1 MTKSRSSF
9 AYHRMR
15 LDLIDVF
22 AIGVRDGI
30 YNNPTAFSSPPLVPA
45 VFQGLIDAYVSTRG
59 AYKMGG
65 KVQKPAFLQAK
76 IDLMRALDATAEYVD
91 GVANGN
97 ELIIILA
104 GYTPTKSNQS
114 AVPAPVQPT
123 GVRLTRSNTGILL
136 AECDNQPVAD
146 TYLAFLTPHAPIPAG
161 ITVSGTGQIIV
172 PSGGLGLQGH
182 MNANAPSE
190 VEFIMDINKNRKK
203 KFMALIPGVT
213 YFVTFVA
220 INAQGVSPFSDSA
233 SCMCA

>member
-1 MTKSRSSF
+1 MAKSRSSF
-9 AYHRMR
+9 AYHRFK

-30 YNNPTAFSSPPLVPA
+30 YNNPTAFSSPPLLPA
-45 VFQGLIDAYVSTRG
+45 VFQGLIDGYVSTRG

-65 KVQKPAFLQAK
+65 MAQKPAFLQAK

-104 GYTPTKSNQS
+104 GYTPTKTTQSN
-114 AVPAPVQPT
+114 APAPVQPT

-146 TYLAFLTPHAPIPAG
+146 TYLAFLTPNAPIPAG
-161 ITVSGTGQIIV
+161 ITVSGTGQIVV
-172 PSGGLGLQGH
+172 PSGGPGAQGATAFGALG
-182 MNANAPSE
+182 A
-190 VEFIMDINKNRKK
+190 VEFIIDINKNRKK
-203 KFMALIPGVT
+203 KFMALTPGVT